1 MQQIRKR
8 LPDQQPYLLYKL
20 LIDQVLFH
28 LMKHLVKIET
38 KTLQPAR
45 MVFGLRSRKFSV
57 PGLSANPYS
66 TISGWEMGTCSRPL
80 KPEDWKLVQNSSLTL
95 ELRVT
100 ESPMWSPGVIALLG
114 ISSPSHLTK
123 DKDKKTN

>member
-1 MQQIRKR
+1 
-8 LPDQQPYLLYKL
+8 
-20 LIDQVLFH
+20 
-28 LMKHLVKIET
+28 
-38 KTLQPAR
+38 

-57 PGLSANPYS
+57 PGLSAKPYS

-114 ISSPSHLTK
+114 ISSPSHLTLRK
-123 DKDKKTN
+123 EEIKIELERATFPPEKN